1 MERWEA
7 AIKDYEMLLKELPG
21 NEDVCKAL
29 SEAQIQL
36 KIMRGE
42 DVQDFKLAC
51 NLINIS
57 SNDRF
62 QHYVSSLGKSK
73 FHYFA

>member
-1 MERWEA
+1 MRSL
-7 AIKDYEMLLKELPG
+7 YEMLLKELPG

-29 SEAQIQL
+29 SEVQIQL
-36 KIMRGE
+36 KIMHGE

-51 NLINIS
+51 NLFNVS

-62 QHYVSSLGKSK
+62 QHYVNSFGKSK